1 MDINFIV
8 DFSPSG
14 GGRVYQ
20 GGAPDDG
27 IATFQTA
34 GRITMLVEMAAGV
47 DALRWVRQGTLKS
60 VLYFGIDDTPEG
72 CLEDGVL
79 IALARSC
86 RSWLATGLDH
96 DVIFGCA
103 AGVSRS
109 SYANCA
115 TLMATMHVGF
125 DEALST
131 IRNGRPVANPN
142 QGFVDQLRR
151 MELQL
156 RAL

>member
-8 DFSPSG
+8 DFAASG

-27 IATFQTA
+27 IAKFQTA

-79 IALARSC
+79 IALARRC
-86 RSWLATGLDH
+86 RSWLAPPG
-96 DVIFGCA
+96 
-103 AGVSRS
+103 SRP
-109 SYANCA
+109 AW
-115 TLMATMHVGF
+115 TT
-125 DEALST
+125 T
-131 IRNGRPVANPN
+131 
-142 QGFVDQLRR
+142 
-151 MELQL
+151 
-156 RAL
+156 

>member
-60 VLYFGIDDTPEG
+60 VLYFGIDDTPQG
-72 CLEDGVL
+72 CLGGRKPGGESGILVGHFSYLTVKERDCDKAFPRSTCVL
-79 IALARSC
+79 APVHTFSTLNAL
-86 RSWLATGLDH
+86 T
-96 DVIFGCA
+96 VP
-103 AGVSRS
+103 S
-109 SYANCA
+109 S
-115 TLMATMHVGF
+115 
-125 DEALST
+125 
-131 IRNGRPVANPN
+131 
-142 QGFVDQLRR
+142 LRWYG
-151 MELQL
+151 
-156 RAL
+156 